1 MEFPTR
7 FHCATLP
14 SSIGKTASA
23 GDHVVLLHQ
32 VEHLVPDRGQVQLMG
47 NRMRLGDVELST
59 VVDPINAPVRF
70 QWVYISY
77 GARLPS
83 NSGSTSHMQLDYP
96 QTVSLHLTCS

>member
-47 NRMRLGDVELST
+47 NRMRLGDIELST

-70 QWVYISY
+70 Q
-77 GARLPS
+77 
-83 NSGSTSHMQLDYP
+83 
-96 QTVSLHLTCS
+96 